1 MDNISIEER
10 HRIMA
15 SVKQK
20 NTRPEIKVR
29 SFLHA
34 NGLRFKIHDNKLP
47 GKPDIVL
54 PKYKLVI
61 MVNGCFWHGHT
72 HENCKLARVPKSN
85 VTFWLD
91 KIEKNRQR
99 DQHNISDLNKL
110 GWTVIVI
117 WECYLFN
124 KNYLPQLV
132 NCIKSETED
141 TTLVFDVYPSQ
152 WPVK

>member
-1 MDNISIEER
+1 MDNVSKEER

-20 NTRPEIKVR
+20 NTRPEVRVR

-34 NGLRFKIHDNKLP
+34 NGLRFKIHDKRLP

-61 MVNGCFWHGHT
+61 MVNGCFWHGHI
-72 HENCKLARVPKSN
+72 NDKCKLARIPKSN

-91 KIEKNRQR
+91 KIQRNRQR
-99 DQHNISDLNKL
+99 DHENIESLNKL
-110 GWTVIVI
+110 GWTVIIV
-117 WECYLFN
+117 WECYLLD
-124 KNYLPQLV
+124 KNYLPQLL
-132 NCIKSETED
+132 NFIKSENKLFSLLD
-141 TTLVFDVYPSQ
+141 IFSP
-152 WPVK
+152 